1 LKKVHRQSI
10 DLDMSPG
17 GGLRLTTASSKA
29 LLDAILIVQP
39 QLEVVLNSLIGINR
53 TLNSPAASRWSD
65 ERDAVRVALRI
76 GGLDDRLLLQSW
88 MEPSNPTMPFLAG
101 LSDSPPEA
109 ALLDHDA
116 RTVPG
121 LALLPGFRADIHMFQ
136 GAGRT
141 LEVTNVNA
149 TAVEAALGTDLIYY
163 AHQTRSLVLVQY
175 KKLKDG
181 EYRVDSRFRSQ
192 LSRMLKVDSL
202 GRDSPRSADWRLGAR
217 AAWFKLANA
226 GPFVMGSSEM
236 VQGQYLH
243 AEYVEQLLEDDCTLG
258 EREGRILGYERV
270 SRYLTNTLFI
280 SLVKDGW
287 IGTQGVTPAD
297 LRRLVRRS
305 LRDSNSLVLAE
316 DKSAPLQRN
325 ERRRGQVLR

>member
-1 LKKVHRQSI
+1 LAYLLRPTNRQVSALVPLSTGPDPITLAVDRSADSAGNGEICLGVAEDSSGRSLTFVGWVRSAGGASDLDRRLSIDRVHFLHQSIPLRLLRQQLKKVHRQSI

-88 MEPSNPTMPFLAG
+88 MEPSSPTMPFLAG

-163 AHQTRSLVLVQY
+163 AHQNPQS
-175 KKLKDG
+175 
-181 EYRVDSRFRSQ
+181 
-192 LSRMLKVDSL
+192 
-202 GRDSPRSADWRLGAR
+202 
-217 AAWFKLANA
+217 
-226 GPFVMGSSEM
+226 GSGS
-236 VQGQYLH
+236 
-243 AEYVEQLLEDDCTLG
+243 
-258 EREGRILGYERV
+258 I
-270 SRYLTNTLFI
+270 
-280 SLVKDGW
+280 
-287 IGTQGVTPAD
+287 
-297 LRRLVRRS
+297 
-305 LRDSNSLVLAE
+305 
-316 DKSAPLQRN
+316 
-325 ERRRGQVLR
+325 